1 MAFLLNGKPLA
12 VDTAFTVGDIN
23 YPANWLRLST
33 AEEKTAIGITEV
45 EDPKVYDTRFYW
57 TDGTAKAIDDVNQ
70 KDIDGNL
77 LKDENGNQVVDW
89 GVKSI
94 LKAQEK
100 HPANRLLSKNDWQVV
115 RKAEKGTAMDS
126 EVSTYRDAVR
136 TAYATRK
143 AEIENCTDL
152 AALIT
157 LYGSTEQSDG
167 TFKNNM
173 THYPDDPY
181 VAKPM

>member
-12 VDTAFTVGDIN
+12 VDTAFTVGDTN

-57 TDGTAKAIDDVNQ
+57 TAKAIDDVNQ

-100 HPANRLLSKNDWQVV
+100 HTANRLLSKYDWQVV

-181 VAKPM
+181 IAKPM